1 VKEDFKHKKYL
12 KNIAGAVLLAMFF
25 SCTNSSEEVKDFF
38 ADKNLPM
45 GYAENVAHVYKDSG
59 RVSSKMETPILLDFS
74 NRKMNPYNEFPKGI
88 LITSFKNQGND
99 SIGVWGDYAI
109 TYSNTSLSKIEGNVV
124 VLNYLDGSRLETTE
138 LYWDD
143 KSNYFFTEKRFTLA
157 QDDGIIEGFGFESNQ
172 DLSDWIM
179 KRVSGDGII
188 KEE

>member
-1 VKEDFKHKKYL
+1 M

-74 NRKMNPYNEFPKGI
+74 NRKMNPYNEFPEGI